1 MSEQRFISEMFQVQP
16 PHWGL
21 RGDPFL
27 WEDMKQAFAE
37 TPFPYSAHELVV
49 DVHRIFREK
58 TGEDLTNTR
67 LSDAPPRR
75 VSRQKQPFPCGQP
88 AEAGFRSPYQA
99 GKHPMQHKK
108 GAFFRRK
115 KAPFSSGEKHQ

>member
-1 MSEQRFISEMFQVQP
+1 MYGGFMSEQRFLSEMFQVQP

-49 DVHRIFREK
+49 DVHR
-58 TGEDLTNTR
+58 N
-67 LSDAPPRR
+67 
-75 VSRQKQPFPCGQP
+75 
-88 AEAGFRSPYQA
+88 
-99 GKHPMQHKK
+99 
-108 GAFFRRK
+108 
-115 KAPFSSGEKHQ
+115 